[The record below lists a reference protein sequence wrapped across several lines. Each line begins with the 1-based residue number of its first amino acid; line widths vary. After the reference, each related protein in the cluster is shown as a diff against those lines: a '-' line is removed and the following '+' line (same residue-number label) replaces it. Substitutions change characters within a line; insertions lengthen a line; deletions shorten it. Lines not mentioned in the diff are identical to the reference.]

1 MRMSYQK
8 LAQKIRKR
16 MYIVNEQ
23 CGGVTHLPARY
34 YRVKKHEIIRSFDY
48 LSHSNYVRMLLSGI
62 PVASCRL
69 KIKKSFMQMSSQ
81 KWPRK

>member
-69 KIKKSFMQMSSQ
+69 KKKSFMQMSSQ